1 MEQITQEQINA
12 LIENGIL
19 RNTREGIVNTD
30 GLPAGFYKTRHKK
43 YIEEKYLYIAKTL
56 VTDKVVE

>member
-1 MEQITQEQINA
+1 MEPITKEQLNA

-19 RNTREGIVNTD
+19 KNTREGIINND
-30 GLPAGFYKTRHKK
+30 GLPAGFYKTRHKR

>member
-1 MEQITQEQINA
+1 MEQITKEQMNA
-12 LIENGIL
+12 LIKNGVL

-30 GLPAGFYKTRHKK
+30 GLPAGFYRTRHKK